1 MKSSGN
7 AGRWDHEVAMRPSSP
22 MAAVMAALQKA
33 EPWKRRSS
41 DGAFS
46 RAERDKGLDATMVQP
61 S

>member
-1 MKSSGN
+1 
-7 AGRWDHEVAMRPSSP
+7 MRPSSP